1 MDQRSIKNA
10 VRSSQ
15 ALRSIALHCTHWPL
29 GCDLTLK
36 PALTHSHALNFH
48 GVDQIIPFIDFI
60 GHQLFELIG
69 CAPAGVDPDF

>member
-10 VRSSQ
+10 VCSSQ
-15 ALRSIALHCTHWPL
+15 ALRSIALIGPWVAQL
-29 GCDLTLK
+29 SLK

-69 CAPAGVDPDF
+69 CAPAGVDPDL